1 MKAARFATVQNRR
14 SFHLLLRM
22 GTLMRVRDCFR
33 ALPWDTLDTER
44 VIRCELL
51 SNGVVHLHEWDGTIV
66 ILRAEEFIRRA
77 DGNN

>member
-1 MKAARFATVQNRR
+1 MKAAPSAVIPKNR
-14 SFHLLLRM
+14 SLHLLLRM

-33 ALPWDTLDTER
+33 VLQWDTLDTER